1 MKKTVCYYD
10 FYMRDNTL
18 FLEFWEEGTD
28 GSRHYVGEVDCE
40 NIREGFEIIERNKEC
55 GAIMKRW

>member
-1 MKKTVCYYD
+1 MKKTVRYY
-10 FYMRDNTL
+10 FYMRDNNL
-18 FLEFWEEGTD
+18 VLEFWEEDTD
-28 GSRHYVGEVDCE
+28 GSRYFVGEVIPE